1 MSINELLWRLKYHV
15 RDVVQL
21 FLDLCLADVSLEL
34 ISHVLNAPHYFRKV
48 KLLLC
53 LLHKEVLWKSIVDN
67 VICVGLLLHWFLLR
81 WFSS

>member
-1 MSINELLWRLKYHV
+1 MSINELLWWLKYHV

-21 FLDLCLADVSLEL
+21 VLDFGLADIALKL

-67 VICVGLLLHWFLLR
+67 VICVGLLLYWFLLR
-81 WFSS
+81 FSS